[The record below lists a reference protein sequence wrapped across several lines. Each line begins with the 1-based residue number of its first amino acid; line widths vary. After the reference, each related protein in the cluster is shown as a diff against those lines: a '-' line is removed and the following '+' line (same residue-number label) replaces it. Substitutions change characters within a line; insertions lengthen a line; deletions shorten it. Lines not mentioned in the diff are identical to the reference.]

1 MNDVGSH
8 YTRETVILA
17 NPDAYLQA
25 SQGGSN
31 SNVDTLKSLLSKL
44 PIGGGSSDEKMNEAE
59 DLHAE
64 SKAYNFDPD
73 DVAPPEIQAK
83 MLELLKWRDGVYRD
97 ILEKIEMIPGLSD
110 LLDNL
115 TNALNACESC
125 GWTKLIE

>member
-1 MNDVGSH
+1 
-8 YTRETVILA
+8 
-17 NPDAYLQA
+17 
-25 SQGGSN
+25 
-31 SNVDTLKSLLSKL
+31 
-44 PIGGGSSDEKMNEAE
+44 MNEAE

-125 GWTKLIE
+125 GWSQNSLINHLCSVRCLDVYTVLAPWLTVGFQ